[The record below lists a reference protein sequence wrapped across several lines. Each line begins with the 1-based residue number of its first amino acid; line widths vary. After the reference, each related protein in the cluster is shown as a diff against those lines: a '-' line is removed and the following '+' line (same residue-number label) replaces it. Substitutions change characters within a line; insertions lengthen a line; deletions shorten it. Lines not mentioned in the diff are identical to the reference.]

1 MDRAE
6 QLWIIQSQHES
17 FGEDIARI
25 ETNKPIEKCSK
36 LKNLCSYIDDSGVL
50 RLKGRARVVQDVD
63 TGTLDPVL
71 LDGKHQYTRLMIRHY
86 HEKAF
91 HGNTETV
98 VNDLRQKYWVINL
111 RSTVKAVQH
120 SCLIC
125 RQRKSQPLNP
135 PTGDLPLARLAHHH
149 RVFAHCG
156 LDYFGP
162 MTVTIGRR
170 HEKRYGALFT
180 CMTTRAVHI
189 ELAGSLTTDSA
200 IMALRRMMNR
210 RGNPK
215 VIYSDNGTNFRGANT
230 ELKRVLKEV
239 DQSEVSKFLTNE
251 RIEWRFN
258 PPLAPHMGG
267 CWERLVRSVKTSLK
281 TVLNEQAPKEETLM
295 TLLTEVEH
303 TLNSRP
309 LTHVSVS
316 ESDPESLTPNHFLMG
331 GPSNVPWLGN
341 CDQVSRK
348 CWRDAQ
354 RLADAFWKRWLRE
367 YLPTLVPRPSRVQD
381 CLLVEGSLV
390 LVADPSLPR
399 NVWLRGVVVKVFP
412 GPDGLCRVA
421 DIRTSGGILR
431 RPLTKLIVLGS
442 SE

>member
-1 MDRAE
+1 M
-6 QLWIIQSQHES
+6 
-17 FGEDIARI
+17 
-25 ETNKPIEKCSK
+25 
-36 LKNLCSYIDDSGVL
+36 
-50 RLKGRARVVQDVD
+50 
-63 TGTLDPVL
+63 
-71 LDGKHQYTRLMIRHY
+71 
-86 HEKAF
+86 
-91 HGNTETV
+91 
-98 VNDLRQKYWVINL
+98 
-111 RSTVKAVQH
+111 
-120 SCLIC
+120 
-125 RQRKSQPLNP
+125 
-135 PTGDLPLARLAHHH
+135 
-149 RVFAHCG
+149 
-156 LDYFGP
+156 
-162 MTVTIGRR
+162 
-170 HEKRYGALFT
+170 
-180 CMTTRAVHI
+180 
-189 ELAGSLTTDSA
+189 
-200 IMALRRMMNR
+200 
-210 RGNPK
+210 
-215 VIYSDNGTNFRGANT
+215 
-230 ELKRVLKEV
+230 
-239 DQSEVSKFLTNE
+239 
-251 RIEWRFN
+251 
-258 PPLAPHMGG
+258 
-267 CWERLVRSVKTSLK
+267 RSVKTSLK